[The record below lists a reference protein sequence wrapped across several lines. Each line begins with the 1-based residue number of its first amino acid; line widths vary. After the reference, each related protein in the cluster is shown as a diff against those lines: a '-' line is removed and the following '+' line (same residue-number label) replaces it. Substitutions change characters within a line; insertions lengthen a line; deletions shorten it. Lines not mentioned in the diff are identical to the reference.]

1 MYKMRSVGMKHDK
14 VYLQH
19 ILDEIIFIKKS
30 VANLNYNTFT
40 ESETY
45 TRAFSRSIEIIGEA
59 VKNLSP
65 SFREKYPDIDWK
77 KIAGMRDKLIH
88 QYFSVDYELIWD
100 AVKNKLP
107 SIENRIKEIL
117 D

>member
-1 MYKMRSVGMKHDK
+1 MKHDK

-19 ILDEIIFIKKS
+19 ILDEIVFIRKTIT
-30 VANLNYNTFT
+30 NLNYDSFVEN
-40 ESETY
+40 ETY

-59 VKNLSP
+59 VKNLSQ
-65 SFREKYPDIDWK
+65 SFREENSDIDWK

-117 D
+117 G

>member
-1 MYKMRSVGMKHDK
+1 MKHDK

-19 ILDEIIFIKKS
+19 ILDEIVFIQKTM
-30 VANLNYNTFT
+30 ANLTYDGFI

-59 VKNLSP
+59 VKNLSQD
-65 SFREKYPDIDWK
+65 FRNANSDIDWK

-88 QYFSVDYELIWD
+88 QYFSVDYDLIWD
-100 AVKNKLP
+100 AAKNKLP
-107 SIENRIKEIL
+107 AIAKRIKEIL
-117 D
+117 

>member
-1 MYKMRSVGMKHDK
+1 MKHDK

-19 ILDEIIFIKKS
+19 ILDEIEFIKRTS
-30 VANLNYNTFT
+30 AELNYNSFV
-40 ESETY
+40 ENETY

-59 VKNLSP
+59 AKNLSIE
-65 SFREKYPDIDWK
+65 FRNQNNDIDWK

-100 AVKNKLP
+100 AVKHKLP
-107 SIENRIKEIL
+107 PIEKRIKEIL
-117 D
+117 R